1 MNIYFQK
8 NTKLVK
14 ENKWRCAVDLIYE
27 QMIEEYYAEFF
38 PMLYAQAK
46 TLLKDSS
53 RAEEAVQD
61 VFRLACKKPQQLY
74 ESENPV
80 GWLVVTLKYV
90 IKNINKSFIRYDNLI
105 QALKIVTSNSYNS
118 CPDSFSEDVDFKL
131 DCIKIV
137 GEESYNLI
145 KMVIIDRMTIMDA
158 AKNLGIS
165 TEACKKRLYRAKKKL
180 SNNLNKNYF

>member
-1 MNIYFQK
+1 M
-8 NTKLVK
+8 
-14 ENKWRCAVDLIYE
+14 DLIYE

-90 IKNINKSFIRYDNLI
+90 IKNINKSFIMEEFVKSERSF
-105 QALKIVTSNSYNS
+105 TSNSK
-118 CPDSFSEDVDFKL
+118 C
-131 DCIKIV
+131 CIK
-137 GEESYNLI
+137 
-145 KMVIIDRMTIMDA
+145 
-158 AKNLGIS
+158 
-165 TEACKKRLYRAKKKL
+165 
-180 SNNLNKNYF
+180 